1 MAWLATAEAQNI
13 YVQNSSGT
21 VIPANPDGKAADTPL
36 VNKGKAMIESAAE
49 ITQFFNRDSSD
60 ALQPTADA
68 ALTKFLDKPDQIDQ
82 ILKDWQAAA
91 QKVFNA

>member
-1 MAWLATAEAQNI
+1 MSWLATPQAQEI
-13 YVQNSSGT
+13 YVKNSSGT
-21 VIPANPDGKAADTPL
+21 VIPANPDAKSADTPL
-36 VNKGKAMIESAAE
+36 VRKGKAMVQNAKE

-68 ALTKFLDKPDQIDQ
+68 ALTKFLDKPDQIDK

-91 QKVFNA
+91 EKVFKQ

>member
-1 MAWLATAEAQNI
+1 
-13 YVQNSSGT
+13 
-21 VIPANPDGKAADTPL
+21 
-36 VNKGKAMIESAAE
+36 MIESAAE

-91 QKVFNA
+91 QKVFKA